1 MNLGICA
8 LWSGSRRFTLH
19 DSVRGSRF
27 RPGYWM
33 DWLGLVPRLDQR
45 MRLGLAQS
53 RLVVRLAILVA
64 PLESVL
70 ESVGKCSN
78 GRAARS

>member
-1 MNLGICA
+1 
-8 LWSGSRRFTLH
+8 
-19 DSVRGSRF
+19 
-27 RPGYWM
+27 M
-33 DWLGLVPRLDQR
+33 DRLGLVPGLDQC

-53 RLVVRLAILVA
+53 IMVVRLAIVVA

-70 ESVGKCSN
+70 ESMGKCAN

>member
-1 MNLGICA
+1 
-8 LWSGSRRFTLH
+8 
-19 DSVRGSRF
+19 
-27 RPGYWM
+27 M
-33 DWLGLVPRLDQR
+33 DRLGLVPRLDQR
-45 MRLGLAQS
+45 MRLGMAQS
-53 RLVVRLAILVA
+53 RVVVRLAIMVA